1 MTDVEKPDYATLRWV
16 KEGMDETILLARQA
30 LETYVQEGFRGDG
43 IQEYL
48 KHVHQLLG
56 TLRMVQVYGAGML
69 VEEMERVAKL
79 LAKGELQGNERLA
92 ESLMLGLIQLPPYL
106 NRLEKGEPDIPLV
119 LLPAMNDLRAA
130 RNMEPASEVVLY
142 APNLDRLV
150 EREPVVPGSGNARI
164 PTLVRSLR
172 NEFHKAL
179 LRWYKDDDIEQG
191 LGGVLQ
197 VLQKIN
203 AVAGTLRL
211 RRLMDAAEALVIT
224 LIDGEFTAD
233 QEVKRIFSRIDRVFK
248 DLIAHGEEATVSD
261 FPIDLLKSL
270 LYFVSRSHSTNAVVQ
285 TVKRT
290 ADLANSF
297 PDQIHKPASE
307 TVTGADE
314 SVLQAVA
321 GELHEDLGRVKEAL
335 DLYIRGDR
343 EETHRLEGLADLLN
357 KTGDTLGMLGRGL
370 LRERLA
376 EVAGKLAQATQG
388 GELLDDDSLMEI
400 ATAIVEVENALDL
413 ASETAEASLEAVR
426 DQEAEE
432 NVERVIQEAFSEFSQ
447 IKDGVEKYLRGM
459 AGEAGLF
466 RVADNVHKLI
476 GVLSMA
482 GLDRISDLLA
492 RAEPIL
498 REFADQGK
506 VLDGVQQ
513 SALVDLFAGLEYY
526 LEARL
531 EKRHNLDKFTDYAE
545 EALERLTS
553 ETAAGDAQVHP
564 EFESVEESAPVD
576 EDSEELFSDSMP
588 LEDLSREEQAIA
600 AAAGDE
606 FLEEAPPAEEE
617 MAEPSFLEE
626 EAAPAEEEMAEPS
639 FLEEEAAP
647 AEEEMAEPSFL
658 EEEAA
663 PAEGDMAEPSSME
676 EEAPSPAE
684 AAGEVVLTQMDEIDP
699 DIFDIFMEEAG
710 EELEVIQSQ
719 YPLWRENHDDEAALQ
734 NFRRS
739 FHTLKGSGRM
749 VGAHVIGEF
758 AWAVENL
765 LNRIMEGSIKPSP
778 EVIGYLDEVVASVPA
793 LIEAQSTG
801 GSVALDVEGLRERG
815 FALAEGREAPAA
827 EVSESGEEAFDAELV
842 ELEEPLSEELVLTD
856 DIPEGVDSGFAEEQ
870 ESALESSSILLA
882 EDLVDI
888 FRAES
893 ATHLKVIAD
902 FVAQCDHCTVD
913 ADLVRAVHTLHGSSH
928 LAEVLPMATLAGEM
942 ERYCKHMH
950 QLSHTCD
957 EQALGLL
964 KRFHDTMQRMLD
976 AINTPGVEID
986 GWEELLA
993 DIREFDQA
1001 LPDVISE
1008 LQASGDSEAISD
1020 IMPDQETRERFLEE
1034 AGKQLEE
1041 LAGHLMD
1048 WQEAATEEAG
1058 ARIRSSLEALKEG
1071 AWDAG
1076 LTPLGELLQGLESFF
1091 ELLESSGG
1099 AVDADTRNTVTRLV
1113 EDVESSLDLLHLNGK
1128 LPDLSSQAEP
1138 LDSLLAGMR
1147 QLVPEAEAPETEA
1160 PQAEAVDVESLPSY
1174 EEEIPDHMDAEPESI
1189 LLSESWD
1196 EEESVS
1202 HLHEPEP
1209 ESEPEPEPVLEAEE
1223 VAEPVPEEPAVPA
1236 VDVDPELLDIFL
1248 EEAAEIAEQL
1258 EDLYGQWEKD
1268 ITARES
1274 VDGLMRNLHTL
1285 KGNAR
1290 FAGLF
1295 PLGNLSHALESLFEN
1310 LASGRLAADDA
1321 LIPLVRQGLDAL
1333 QNSIDQLQSSEPLP
1347 DVGEVTR
1354 ALEAA
1359 AEGREWQPPA
1369 GAGMEKETEAASE
1382 SLSSPTTSEVSEV
1395 STVSDTQAEESVFME
1410 SQMLMDAELLGD
1422 SELRELEGKV
1432 LSFPGG
1438 EIPAREAQRPP
1449 PLQAEEEQA
1458 GKGERVRVLAEL
1470 LDQLVNNAGEVSIY
1484 RARLEQHNKTVQ
1496 NNLQEL
1502 NETIAR
1508 LRQQL
1513 RALEIETE
1521 AQVRSR
1527 HEREAETRRY
1537 EDFDPLEMDQYST
1550 LQQLS
1555 RALSETINDLAN
1567 IGETLS
1573 EQTRDADTLMLQ
1585 QSRVTNDLQDGLLR
1599 TRMVPFSRQASRL
1612 QRVVRQTAQ
1621 NLGKKAELDVTGA
1634 EGEIDRTILNRIMGP
1649 LEHLLRNAVAHGIE
1663 PPEKRIQND
1672 KPETGKVSLVM
1683 SREGTEVVL
1692 TISDDGAG
1700 LDSDAIRRKAVAN
1713 GLLDEGAE
1721 VDEDALYQFIL
1732 QPGFTTATE
1741 VTQVAGRGVGMD
1753 AVVSEIKQLGGS
1765 LEILSQRGR
1774 GSSFVIRLP
1783 FTLAISEAL
1792 LVQVADE
1799 TFAIPHGSAEV
1810 IIRAMR
1816 KDLEACYQGYSEG
1829 IEYNGHLYPV
1839 RYLGAMLGIA
1849 EPTLSETVK
1858 WYPLLLVRSG
1868 EQRMAIQLDQLLGN
1882 YQVVVKSIGAQ
1893 LSGVRWFTGGTI
1905 LADGKIALL
1914 LDMNALVRTDV
1925 VAHAPILDQED
1936 EVKGITVMVVDD
1948 SITVRKVTSR
1958 LLERHN
1964 MQVLTAKDGVDA
1976 ITVLQDARPDVMLLD
1991 IEMPRMDGYELA
2003 RHIRNTLELAHI
2015 PIIMITSRTGEKHRQ
2030 RAMELGVNRYLG
2042 KPYQET
2048 ELLENIYTLLGEKA
2062 DA

>member
-30 LETYVQEGFRGDG
+30 LEEYVQAGFSGEG

-48 KHVHQLLG
+48 KYVHQLHG

-69 VEEMERVAKL
+69 VEEMERVARL
-79 LAKGELQGNERLA
+79 LAEGELKGSERLA

-130 RNMEPASEVVLY
+130 RNMAPASEVVLY

-150 EREPVVPGSGNARI
+150 EREPVIPGSGNARI
-164 PTLVRSLR
+164 PALVRTLR

-179 LRWYKDDDIEQG
+179 LRWYKDGEIEQG
-191 LGGVLQ
+191 LNEVLQ

-233 QEVKRIFSRIDRVFK
+233 QEVKRLFSRIDRVFR
-248 DLIAHGEEATVSD
+248 DLIARGEEATVTD

-297 PDQIHKPASE
+297 PDQIHKSASE

-314 SVLQAVA
+314 SVLEAVA
-321 GELHEDLGRVKEAL
+321 GALHEDLGRVKEAL

-343 EETHRLEGLADLLN
+343 EETHRLEGLDELLH

-370 LRERLA
+370 LREKLA
-376 EVAGKLAQATQG
+376 DVAEKLAQTTRD

-413 ASETAEASLEAVR
+413 DSGESGEVSAEAAQ
-426 DQEAEE
+426 DQETEE
-432 NVERVIQEAFSEFSQ
+432 SIERVIREAFTEFSQ

-459 AGEAGLF
+459 AGEDGLL

-476 GVLSMA
+476 GVFAMA
-482 GLDRISDLLA
+482 GLDRISDLMT
-492 RAEPIL
+492 RAEPVL
-498 REFADQGK
+498 RGFAAQEND
-506 VLDGVQQ
+506 LDGVQQ
-513 SALVDLFAGLEYY
+513 SALVDLFAGIEYY

-531 EKRHNLDKFTDYAE
+531 EKRVNLDKFTDYAE

-553 ETAAGDAQVHP
+553 ETAAEQAQVHP
-564 EFESVEESAPVD
+564 EFESVEETVPAGESG
-576 EDSEELFSDSMP
+576 EELFSDSMP
-588 LEDLSREEQAIA
+588 LEDLPEEELATVDSASEQADGEEDA
-600 AAAGDE
+600 ASTEESAAPASPE
-606 FLEEAPPAEEE
+606 AEEAPPQG
-617 MAEPSFLEE
+617 
-626 EAAPAEEEMAEPS
+626 EA
-639 FLEEEAAP
+639 
-647 AEEEMAEPSFL
+647 
-658 EEEAA
+658 
-663 PAEGDMAEPSSME
+663 D
-676 EEAPSPAE
+676 
-684 AAGEVVLTQMDEIDP
+684 AGITPTQMDEIDP

-765 LNRIMEGSIKPSP
+765 LNRIMEGSVKPSS
-778 EVIGYLDEVVASVPA
+778 EVIDYLDEVIAAVPLLIDAQARGGTVA
-793 LIEAQSTG
+793 I
-801 GSVALDVEGLRERG
+801 DVEGLQERG
-815 FALAEGREAPAA
+815 FALAEARETPAREASASE
-827 EVSESGEEAFDAELV
+827 EVLLDSEFAG
-842 ELEEPLSEELVLTD
+842 LEEPLSEELVLAD
-856 DIPEGVDSGFAEEQ
+856 GMDEQAEAEASRE
-870 ESALESSSILLA
+870 ESVFESSSILLA

-893 ATHLKVIAD
+893 ATHLKVIDD
-902 FVAQCDHCTVD
+902 FLARCDHCMID
-913 ADLVRAVHTLHGSSH
+913 SDLVRAVHTLHGSSH
-928 LAEVLPMATLAGEM
+928 LAEVPPMATLAGEM
-942 ERYCKHMH
+942 ERYCKHLH

-957 EQALGLL
+957 EQSLGLL
-964 KRFHDTMQRMLD
+964 GRFRDTMRHMLD

-986 GWEELLA
+986 GWERLLE
-993 DIREFDQA
+993 DIREADHA
-1001 LPDVISE
+1001 LPDVVSE
-1008 LQASGDSEAISD
+1008 LQSTGDSEAVSD
-1020 IMPDQETRERFLEE
+1020 IMPDPETRERFLDE
-1034 AGKQLEE
+1034 AGRELEA
-1041 LAGHLMD
+1041 LAEHLMA
-1048 WQEAATEEAG
+1048 WQEHGASEAG
-1058 ARIRSSLEALKEG
+1058 DRVRASLGALKEG
-1071 AWDAG
+1071 AWHAG
-1076 LTPLGELLQGLESFF
+1076 LTPLAELLQGLESFF
-1091 ELLESSGG
+1091 QMLGESGG

-1128 LPDLSSQAEP
+1128 LPDMSGQAET
-1138 LDSLLAGMR
+1138 LASLLEGMR
-1147 QLVPEAEAPETEA
+1147 RLVPVAEEDTV
-1160 PQAEAVDVESLPSY
+1160 VDAESLPIF
-1174 EEEIPDHMDAEPESI
+1174 EEDMAHHMDEEPESI
-1189 LLSESWD
+1189 LLSESWN
-1196 EEESVS
+1196 EEESIS
-1202 HLHEPEP
+1202 HLHEPAAEP
-1209 ESEPEPEPVLEAEE
+1209 EEK
-1223 VAEPVPEEPAVPA
+1223 PAGPA

-1248 EEAAEIAEQL
+1248 EEAAEIGEQL
-1258 EDLYGQWEKD
+1258 EDFYGQWEQD

-1310 LASGRLAADDA
+1310 LASGEREADSA

-1333 QNSIDQLQSSEPLP
+1333 ETSIDQLQRSAPLP
-1347 DVGEVTR
+1347 DVVEVTR

-1359 AEGREWQPPA
+1359 AEGREWQLPTG
-1369 GAGMEKETEAASE
+1369 GATRAETDAASE
-1382 SLSSPTTSEVSEV
+1382 SLLSCATSMLSEA
-1395 STVSDTQAEESVFME
+1395 STVPDTQAESSLFMD
-1410 SQMLMDAELLGD
+1410 SQMLTD
-1422 SELRELEGKV
+1422 SELMGDSQLQELEGKV
-1432 LSFPGG
+1432 LPFPGG
-1438 EIPAREAQRPP
+1438 EMPVRDSDRPP

-1496 NNLQEL
+1496 NNLEEL
-1502 NETIAR
+1502 NDTIAR

-1513 RALEIETE
+1513 RALELETE
-1521 AQVRSR
+1521 AQIRSR
-1527 HEREAETRRY
+1527 HEREAETQRY
-1537 EDFDPLEMDQYST
+1537 QDFDPLEMDQYST

-1555 RALSETINDLAN
+1555 RALSETINDLSN

-1585 QSRVTNDLQDGLLR
+1585 QARVTNDLQDGLLR
-1599 TRMVPFSRQASRL
+1599 SRMVPFNRQASRL
-1612 QRVVRQTAQ
+1612 QRVVRQTAR
-1621 NLGKKAELDVTGA
+1621 NLGKKAELDVAGA

-1663 PPEKRIQND
+1663 PPEQRLQND

-1713 GLLDEGAE
+1713 GLLEEGAD

-1810 IIRAMR
+1810 IIRAAR
-1816 KDLEACYQGYSEG
+1816 KDLESCYKGYSEG

-1849 EPTLSETVK
+1849 EPVLNESVK

-1868 EQRMAIQLDQLLGN
+1868 EQRMAIQLDHLLGN
-1882 YQVVVKSIGAQ
+1882 FQVVVKSIGAQ

-1914 LDMNALVRTDV
+1914 LDVNALVRTDV
-1925 VAHAPILDQED
+1925 VAHAPILEQEE

-2003 RHIRNTLELAHI
+2003 RHIRHTPELADI

>member
-30 LETYVQEGFRGDG
+30 LEEYVQAGFRGDG

-56 TLRMVQVYGAGML
+56 TLRMVQVYGASML
-69 VEEMERVAKL
+69 VEEMERVARL
-79 LAKGELQGNERLA
+79 LAEGELRGNERLA

-130 RNMEPASEVVLY
+130 RNMAPASEVVLY

-164 PTLVRSLR
+164 PALVRTLR

-179 LRWYKDDDIEQG
+179 LRWYKDDDIKQG
-191 LGGVLQ
+191 LDEVLQ

-233 QEVKRIFSRIDRVFK
+233 QEVKRLFSRIDRVFK
-248 DLIAHGEEATVSD
+248 DLIARGEEATVSD

-314 SVLQAVA
+314 SVLEAVA
-321 GELHEDLGRVKEAL
+321 GALHEDLGRVKEAL

-343 EETHRLEGLADLLN
+343 EETHRLEGLEDLLN

-370 LRERLA
+370 LREKLA
-376 EVAGKLAQATQG
+376 EVAEKLAQTTQG

-400 ATAIVEVENALDL
+400 ATAIVEVENALGV
-413 ASETAEASLEAVR
+413 APPGEAAEASTETVH
-426 DQEAEE
+426 DQETEE
-432 NVERVIQEAFSEFSQ
+432 SIEQVIREAFTEFSQ
-447 IKDGVEKYLRGM
+447 IKEGVEKYLRGM
-459 AGEAGLF
+459 ASEAGLS

-476 GVLSMA
+476 GVFSMA
-482 GLDRISDLLA
+482 GLDRISDLMA
-492 RAEPIL
+492 RAEPVL
-498 REFADQGK
+498 REFASQGED
-506 VLDGVQQ
+506 LDGVQQ
-513 SALVDLFAGLEYY
+513 SALVDLFAGIEYY

-531 EKRHNLDKFTDYAE
+531 EKRLNLDKFTDYAE

-553 ETAAGDAQVHP
+553 ETAADEAQVHP
-564 EFESVEESAPVD
+564 EFESTGESTSVD
-576 EDSEELFSDSMP
+576 ADSEELFSDSMP
-588 LEDLSREEQAIA
+588 LEDLSVEEQAIA
-600 AAAGDE
+600 GAAGDE
-606 FLEEAPPAEEE
+606 SREEVRHADEE
-617 MAEPSFLEE
+617 MAESSSTGEE
-626 EAAPAEEEMAEPS
+626 TQPPVEADSGVAP
-639 FLEEEAAP
+639 
-647 AEEEMAEPSFL
+647 
-658 EEEAA
+658 
-663 PAEGDMAEPSSME
+663 
-676 EEAPSPAE
+676 
-684 AAGEVVLTQMDEIDP
+684 TQMDEIDP

-719 YPLWRENHDDEAALQ
+719 YPLWRENHDDETALQ

-765 LNRIMEGSIKPSP
+765 LNRIMDGSVKPSP
-778 EVIGYLDEVVASVPA
+778 EVIGYLDEVIASVPV
-793 LIEAQSTG
+793 LIEAQSRG
-801 GSVALDVEGLRERG
+801 GTVALDVEGLQERG
-815 FALAEGREAPAA
+815 FALAEVRGAPAA
-827 EVSESGEEAFDAELV
+827 EVSEAEEELFDSELAG
-842 ELEEPLSEELVLTD
+842 LEEPASEELVLAD
-856 DIPEGVDSGFAEEQ
+856 DIHAGTDSGFVEEQ

-893 ATHLKVIAD
+893 ATHLKVIDD
-902 FVAQCDHCTVD
+902 FMAQCDRCTID

-928 LAEVLPMATLAGEM
+928 LAEVPPMATLAGEM

-950 QLSHTCD
+950 QLSYACD
-957 EQALGLL
+957 EQVLGLL
-964 KRFHDTMQRMLD
+964 KRFRDTMQFMLD

-986 GWEELLA
+986 GWEELLE
-993 DIREFDQA
+993 DIREFDNA

-1008 LQASGDSEAISD
+1008 LQASGDSEAVSD

-1034 AGKQLEE
+1034 AGRQLEE

-1048 WQEAATEEAG
+1048 WQEAATGEAG
-1058 ARIRSSLEALKEG
+1058 ARIQSSLKALKEG
-1071 AWDAG
+1071 AWHAG

-1091 ELLESSGG
+1091 QLLETSGG
-1099 AVDADTRNTVTRLV
+1099 AVDADTRNTVIRLI

-1128 LPDLSSQAEP
+1128 LPDMSGQAET

-1147 QLVPEAEAPETEA
+1147 QLVPEVEEPETEA
-1160 PQAEAVDVESLPSY
+1160 VDAESLPAY
-1174 EEEIPDHMDAEPESI
+1174 GEGIQHHMDGEPESI
-1189 LLSESWD
+1189 LLSESWN

-1202 HLHEPEP
+1202 HLHEPT
-1209 ESEPEPEPVLEAEE
+1209 PEPA
-1223 VAEPVPEEPAVPA
+1223 APAA
-1236 VDVDPELLDIFL
+1236 DVDPELLDIFL
-1248 EEAAEIAEQL
+1248 EEAAEIAEHL
-1258 EDLYGQWEKD
+1258 EEFYGQWEED
-1268 ITARES
+1268 IAARES

-1295 PLGNLSHALESLFEN
+1295 PLGDLSHALESLFEN
-1310 LASGRLAADDA
+1310 LASGQLEADDA

-1333 QNSIDQLQSSEPLP
+1333 QTGIDQLQRSAPLP
-1347 DVGEVTR
+1347 DVVEVTR

-1359 AEGREWQPPA
+1359 AAGGKWQLPA
-1369 GAGMEKETEAASE
+1369 GSGVERETEAGCE
-1382 SLSSPTTSEVSEV
+1382 SLLSGTTSQMSEA
-1395 STVSDTQAEESVFME
+1395 STLPDTQVDSSLFVD
-1410 SQMLMDAELLGD
+1410 SQMLTDSELMGD
-1422 SELRELEGKV
+1422 RELRELEGKV
-1432 LSFPGG
+1432 LAFPGG
-1438 EIPAREAQRPP
+1438 EIPTRDAERPP

-1496 NNLQEL
+1496 NNLEEL
-1502 NETIAR
+1502 NDTISR

-1513 RALEIETE
+1513 RALELETE
-1521 AQVRSR
+1521 AQIRSR
-1527 HEREAETRRY
+1527 HEREAETQRY
-1537 EDFDPLEMDQYST
+1537 QDFDPLEMDQYST

-1555 RALSETINDLAN
+1555 RALSETINDLSN

-1585 QSRVTNDLQDGLLR
+1585 QARVTNDLQDGLLR
-1599 TRMVPFSRQASRL
+1599 SRMVPFSRQASRL

-1621 NLGKKAELDVTGA
+1621 NLGKKAELDVAGA

-1663 PPEKRIQND
+1663 PPEKRVQNE

-1810 IIRAMR
+1810 IIRASR
-1816 KDLEACYQGYSEG
+1816 KDLESCYKGYSEG

-1849 EPTLSETVK
+1849 EPVLSESVK

-1914 LDMNALVRTDV
+1914 LDVNALVRTDV
-1925 VAHAPILDQED
+1925 VAHAPILEQEE

-2003 RHIRNTLELAHI
+2003 RHIRHTPELSDI